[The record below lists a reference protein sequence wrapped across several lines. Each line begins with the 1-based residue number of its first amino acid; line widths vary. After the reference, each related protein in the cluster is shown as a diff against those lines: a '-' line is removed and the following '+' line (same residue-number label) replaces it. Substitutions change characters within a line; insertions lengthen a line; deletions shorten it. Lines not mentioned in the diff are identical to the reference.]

1 MSNEV
6 VAEAV
11 EDTAVE
17 VEVEEIVVGVEVEGT
32 AVMGEVAVDIV
43 EEGEGHGGGTVKSS
57 SQTTKGKSFMTC
69 QKKLSR

>member
-1 MSNEV
+1 M
-6 VAEAV
+6 

-17 VEVEEIVVGVEVEGT
+17 VEVEEIVVEGEVEGT
-32 AVMGEVAVDIV
+32 AAMGEVAVDIV
-43 EEGEGHGGGTVKSS
+43 EEGEGRGGGTVKSS